1 MVKQNWPHHKYFL
14 SQSSKRKGGKEKQ
27 TNNPHHTLS
36 TKVNSNLFHILKDH
50 SFCNILVHLYSSLP
64 SPNKTVLLQNYKL
77 MYESMLY
84 HVQYSQEKI
93 LQRFTFPVKAGKA
106 SESIHILKILDWN
119 RKALQTIFLSE
130 VLLRLISKQEL
141 KLSFLYG

>member
-1 MVKQNWPHHKYFL
+1 
-14 SQSSKRKGGKEKQ
+14 
-27 TNNPHHTLS
+27 
-36 TKVNSNLFHILKDH
+36 
-50 SFCNILVHLYSSLP
+50 
-64 SPNKTVLLQNYKL
+64 
-77 MYESMLY
+77 MLY